1 MAPGAT
7 LLSYLTL
14 RALDMAQG
22 GGPAF
27 WLMYFLNR
35 YVRWQTRPRSTATF
49 GRLSGIY
56 AIVLAL
62 HATLLKLVATGIQV
76 SGLHTRVTT
85 TLQSNLVSSRV
96 EMCRDT
102 WWANLLYINNF
113 TGLRC
118 LGQTW
123 WDHFT

>member
-1 MAPGAT
+1 
-7 LLSYLTL
+7 
-14 RALDMAQG
+14 
-22 GGPAF
+22 
-27 WLMYFLNR
+27 MYFLHR
-35 YVRWQTRPRSTATF
+35 YVRWQTSPSPRATF
-49 GRLSGIY
+49 ARLSGIY

-62 HATLLKLVATGIQV
+62 HATLLKLLATGIQV
-76 SGLHTRVTT
+76 AVQQTCITMS
-85 TLQSNLVSSRV
+85 LQSHLVRSRV

-123 WDHFT
+123 CHQWRSPVTLPPGTSPQTCSSSSPRQS